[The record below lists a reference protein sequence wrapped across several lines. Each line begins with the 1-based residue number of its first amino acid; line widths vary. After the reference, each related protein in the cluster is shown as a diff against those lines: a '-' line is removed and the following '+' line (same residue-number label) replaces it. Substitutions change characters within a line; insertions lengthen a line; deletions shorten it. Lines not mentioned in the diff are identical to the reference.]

1 MNKFKIALAA
11 AAIGFIAAPMSA
23 NAADATGDATAL
35 IVAPIA
41 VTKNTDL
48 GYGTIAPTGTSGTVT
63 IAATSGGAR
72 TSSNVDLLSTDAG
85 SSGDFSV
92 TGEGT
97 STFSTTIASPVT
109 LTGPSSSTMSSTL
122 TNNAPSALTGGAATI
137 NVGGVLS
144 VDGAQTAGSYT
155 GSFTVTVAYN

>member
-23 NAADATGDATAL
+23 NAADATGAATATV
-35 IVAPIA
+35 VAPIA
-41 VTKNTDL
+41 ITKNTDL
-48 GYGTIAPTGTSGTVT
+48 GYGSIAPTGTAGTVT
-63 IAATSGGAR
+63 IAATAAGAR
-72 TSSNVDLLSTDAG
+72 SGSNVDLLSTDAG

-109 LTGPSSSTMSSTL
+109 LNGPSAATMSSTL
-122 TNNAPSALTGGAATI
+122 TNNAPAALTGGAATI
-137 NVGGVLS
+137 NVGGELS
-144 VDGAQTAGSYT
+144 VGAAQTAGSYT
-155 GSFTVTVAYN
+155 GAFTVTVAYN